1 MASFFYFTNDRQ
13 EYNSG
18 LFTVY
23 SLSHMV
29 NSFTSCGSNLLSAF
43 SNSLQNKSEL
53 KLTFL
58 KTVLVYSNIAL
69 AIVVGSFVIPMA
81 QYFWYVRDDDSSDKF
96 FAEDV
101 PEPPQKKGWF

>member
-53 KLTFL
+53 KLTFF

-69 AIVVGSFVIPMA
+69 AIRELIYLCLYNVIENVFV
-81 QYFWYVRDDDSSDKF
+81 YKNKN
-96 FAEDV
+96 
-101 PEPPQKKGWF
+101 KK